1 MIRTKQ
7 ITVVCAS
14 VALLCIL
21 CVQAFAARSA
31 SPNYATN
38 SHEDMSLYYYGYVQ
52 CRPSYNDDG
61 AHAQA
66 GYIRYWRY
74 DLLGNVVTKS
84 HTYTDSIIPNPHKTQ
99 FRYGFIWQP
108 HRDKSIPW
116 PLPYSIG
123 NVTK

>member
-61 AHAQA
+61 KHARAYKAIA
-66 GYIRYWRY
+66 GK
-74 DLLGNVVTKS
+74 VVEYADGKS
-84 HTYTDSIIPNPHKTQ
+84 ERTIISNIN
-99 FRYGFIWQP
+99 RL
-108 HRDKSIPW
+108 S
-116 PLPYSIG
+116 
-123 NVTK
+123 VTSLKEDV